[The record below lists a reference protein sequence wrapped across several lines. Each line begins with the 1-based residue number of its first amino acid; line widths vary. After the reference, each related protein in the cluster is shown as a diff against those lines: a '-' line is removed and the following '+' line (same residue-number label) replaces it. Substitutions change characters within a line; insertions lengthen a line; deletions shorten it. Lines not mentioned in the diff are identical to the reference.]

1 MTCTQKKDGIVQSVL
16 KSRNRWRSMMQFE
29 ENKNTSLIYELDG
42 DDYQPE
48 PRKVIGIGIS
58 TFVGDKIYRGAVKI
72 PKDIDH
78 EKVLKIWQ
86 MLAGMLANPTHPAC
100 GCVGANEML
109 VGNERTLDDYDNF
122 VKEGIVIEW
131 ARIVNPAGAQEADTK
146 PNVK

>member
-1 MTCTQKKDGIVQSVL
+1 
-16 KSRNRWRSMMQFE
+16 MQFE
-29 ENKNTSLIYELDG
+29 ENENTSLIYELYG
-42 DDYQPE
+42 DDYQTE
-48 PRKVIGIGIS
+48 PRKVTGIGFE
-58 TFVGDKIYRGAVKI
+58 TFIGDRLYRGAVKI
-72 PKDIDH
+72 P
-78 EKVLKIWQ
+78 EKLDNEKLLKIWR
-86 MLAGMLANPTHPAC
+86 MLTGMLACPTHPAC